1 VLCAEAGY
9 GKEERMNKRLKVA
22 FLVAL
27 LMGST
32 YFFGSICG
40 QFGHTY
46 ELILSPS
53 WDLLYLF
60 LWFLLALCLV
70 MVTAGLV
77 AALVQ
82 PVWIALTAFAA
93 SGLVMLAGW
102 RLTMVSAIVI
112 AVYVLAA
119 FSYSWSVSRELA
131 NRIKFSAESLRVGQ
145 ATLMIAL
152 IIAACGSL
160 YLGCAAHIE
169 REGFSMPEYYEGII
183 MEQVEKQIEARAP
196 AEERERMVSEFR
208 EEFPGAVEE
217 FIDDTLNPYE
227 KFIPLGIAVGP
238 FMSLVTITRLL
249 AWLPILVLRLVFSL
263 LTALRLTKM
272 VSETRQVQ
280 RLVIK

>member
-1 VLCAEAGY
+1 
-9 GKEERMNKRLKVA
+9 MNKRLKA
-22 FLVAL
+22 LFLAAL
-27 LMGST
+27 LMGSG

-40 QFGHTY
+40 EFGYTY

-70 MVTAGLV
+70 MVTAGLI
-77 AALVQ
+77 AALVR
-82 PVWIALTAFAA
+82 PVWIASTAFAA

-102 RLTMVSAIVI
+102 RLTIVSVIVV

-119 FSYSWSVSRELA
+119 FSYAWKVSRELTD
-131 NRIKFSAESLRVGQ
+131 RITFSANSLKVGQ
-145 ATLMIAL
+145 GALMIAL
-152 IIAACGSL
+152 IVAACGSL

-217 FIDDTLNPYE
+217 FIDDTL
-227 KFIPLGIAVGP
+227 
-238 FMSLVTITRLL
+238 
-249 AWLPILVLRLVFSL
+249 
-263 LTALRLTKM
+263 
-272 VSETRQVQ
+272 
-280 RLVIK
+280 